1 MSAFQILSVLFALFM
16 LYTVKIHANKNTIN
30 KSEKFLWYS
39 VWILFITL
47 AVFPG
52 LLTGLS
58 NELRFSR
65 VFDLLVVVAFM
76 IVSVVTFNNYF
87 SEKKLRQK
95 LEDSIRKDAIE
106 STKKISK

>member
-16 LYTVKIHANKNTIN
+16 LYTVQIHANKNTIT
-30 KSEKFLWYS
+30 KSEKYLWFS
-39 VWILFITL
+39 LWIFFIIL

-65 VFDLLVVVAFM
+65 VFDLLIVVAFM

-95 LEDSIRKDAIE
+95 LENIIRKDAIE
-106 STKKISK
+106 TTKKSSK